1 MTEIVTDKAGR
12 KIQLRRVGVLEQ
24 LRLFK
29 ALGPQLSEISPYVG
43 LAKVAAA
50 VAMID
55 EIPVP
60 FPVSEANVE
69 ALLERLGEH
78 GVKAVGTALVQRQ
91 RDAVV
96 AEAGN

>member
-1 MTEIVTDKAGR
+1 
-12 KIQLRRVGVLEQ
+12 
-24 LRLFK
+24 
-29 ALGPQLSEISPYVG
+29 
-43 LAKVAAA
+43 VAAA

-78 GVKAVGTALVQRQ
+78 GVEAVGTALVQRQ